1 MSQSPYNTIR
11 HQQISSF
18 PGVFSGS
25 EDALFC
31 VVSSNVLSAQAHEA
45 LVASAQRLGY
55 HAKQLAFITLNAS
68 QTSIEEDP
76 SSCAVTPQDLLSVL
90 EALDPLAVVL
100 TDHQASEMASSAYN
114 IPLTL
119 EQREFLLGHGCCC
132 FESFEELLTTP
143 QNKQRAW
150 ACLKTLP
157 DLT

>member
-1 MSQSPYNTIR
+1 MSQSPYSTIR

-31 VVSSNVLSAQAHEA
+31 VVSSSALSAQAHEA

-55 HAKQLAFITLNAS
+55 HVKQLAFITLNAS
-68 QTSIEEDP
+68 QASTEEDP

-100 TDHQASEMASSAYN
+100 TDHQTSEMASSAYN

-132 FESFEELLTTP
+132 FESFEELLSTP
-143 QNKQRAW
+143 QSKQRAW
-150 ACLKTLP
+150 TCLKTLP
-157 DLT
+157 NLA

>member
-1 MSQSPYNTIR
+1 MSQSPYSTIR

-31 VVSSNVLSAQAHEA
+31 VVSSNALSVQAHEA

-68 QTSIEEDP
+68 P
-76 SSCAVTPQDLLSVL
+76 CAVTPQDLLSVL

-132 FESFEELLTTP
+132 FESFEELLSTS

-157 DLT
+157 GLA

>member
-1 MSQSPYNTIR
+1 MSQSPYSTIR

-31 VVSSNVLSAQAHEA
+31 VVSSNALSVQAHEA
-45 LVASAQRLGY
+45 LVASAQRLSY
-55 HAKQLAFITLNAS
+55 HVKQLAFITLNTSQAS
-68 QTSIEEDP
+68 TEEDS

-157 DLT
+157 NLA

>member
-1 MSQSPYNTIR
+1 MSQSPYSTIR

-31 VVSSNVLSAQAHEA
+31 VVSSNALSVQVHEA

-68 QTSIEEDP
+68 QASTEEDP

-132 FESFEELLTTP
+132 FESFEELLSTS

-157 DLT
+157 GLA

>member
-31 VVSSNVLSAQAHEA
+31 VVSSNALSVQAHEA

-68 QTSIEEDP
+68 QASTEEDP

-157 DLT
+157 GLA

>member
-1 MSQSPYNTIR
+1 MSQSPYSTIR

-31 VVSSNVLSAQAHEA
+31 VVSSNALSTHAHEA

-55 HAKQLAFITLNAS
+55 HAKQLAFITLNTS
-68 QTSIEEDP
+68 QVSTEEDP

-132 FESFEELLTTP
+132 FESFEELLSTP

-157 DLT
+157 NLA